1 MTQST
6 TTPQPIAPHEA
17 VPETNEITFDGMPG
31 VGTAHVPAAGA
42 PEEVQATGPVDFV
55 PGLPGAGAPPPPAAP
70 RLRRPRTT
78 REPRTPLTP
87 QQRAARLGTGLAVL
101 GLALLEVGLLLGFG
115 ATRYW
120 STVSLWSAFVTLAA
134 LLVLLPFAGRRLGLR
149 PDAAW
154 KVAAGGLTGAAVFW
168 VLVVLPQVAS
178 DRGFV
183 LTAGLAAL
191 GAALWVAPSRRA

>member
-1 MTQST
+1 
-6 TTPQPIAPHEA
+6 
-17 VPETNEITFDGMPG
+17 
-31 VGTAHVPAAGA
+31 
-42 PEEVQATGPVDFV
+42 
-55 PGLPGAGAPPPPAAP
+55 
-70 RLRRPRTT
+70 
-78 REPRTPLTP
+78 
-87 QQRAARLGTGLAVL
+87 VL
-101 GLALLEVGLLLGFG
+101 GLGLLEVGLLLGFG